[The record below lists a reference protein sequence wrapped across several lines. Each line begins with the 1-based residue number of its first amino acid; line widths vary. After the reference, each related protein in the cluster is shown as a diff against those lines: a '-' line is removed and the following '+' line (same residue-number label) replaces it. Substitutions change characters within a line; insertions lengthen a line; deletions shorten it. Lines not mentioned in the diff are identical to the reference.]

1 MHIVSA
7 KKDRQGFSLCIPA
20 GSVVSA
26 LSALSPEA
34 VDWSKVPRGPKRV
47 GLGPKKNRVSW
58 DFHGISHDLTIWT
71 HGIFMGLNH
80 ET

>member
-1 MHIVSA
+1 MEPLYILYNTYMIHAHSKP

-47 GLGPKKNRVSW
+47 GLGPKKPGFHGIFIGFSW
-58 DFHGISHDLTIWT
+58 DFT
-71 HGIFMGLNH
+71 
-80 ET
+80 